1 MCLLVVSSLIDWTC
15 NQQRGDFMIGEQK
28 INSGRVTKPKI
39 LRSFEAWK
47 PTAAAMVIT
56 TGLTCKVSICE

>member
-1 MCLLVVSSLIDWTC
+1 
-15 NQQRGDFMIGEQK
+15 MIGEQK

-39 LRSFEAWK
+39 LGSFEAWK